1 MSTTSTSQYA
11 FQGAG
16 TFSGGRE
23 FTTIAFLDSSNV
35 SIFDTTGAVTLLYD
49 VAAFNALIGIIKDA
63 SNVNITSTANYYDA
77 SNDKLTNDSIVLS
90 ASQLVTGLNNQTS
103 NVFSVG
109 KLSTIYSDFAEY
121 VAVYFGMP
129 ISPNSATS
137 TVTQYGFAN
146 LFSNDYNFNPNNG
159 VFQQQQLL
167 DITTVTSTTNQSV
180 LITDPSYV
188 PIGTGG
194 FINNLNGSITLS
206 NITAILRNAVFNN
219 QFNNRSTATGT
230 TASDPKDRANYGVSD
245 GFFDGDLLF
254 IPNNGFQIT
263 LDLGIKSTTFPI
275 TKGSVYDAS
284 YGLATDA
291 SYNANTKSS
300 TNLGVD
306 GKTSFTTASN
316 FTSVSTATSTLL
328 SRVVT
333 APLLIRLTNLTL
345 PYVSLLSA
353 TYTIYANVIALS
365 IRGKFDKVTI
375 NVYNTSA
382 TSTAVSLATLSPI
395 TSLTTVVDQFN
406 QTSYSFND
414 TTILAIGTNN
424 FYTVTPYLAGAI
436 GNISSFIPVFL
447 PTNPINWYKCD
458 VADISGSTLLDYM
471 NSSYDGTLFSAQSST
486 NAKYGSGALQFNGT
500 TSYFLSKALTTV
512 ATTGKGLSYS
522 LWFNGSTGTI
532 FSFLTL
538 FFSTTTT
545 NLTINTGAKSYT
557 SAWAPVANQY
567 NHLAVICA
575 YNASGG
581 GDWNIY
587 LNNVLVYSI
596 PTIEFVSVGTAQTTF
611 GARTVSGVQ
620 SAYFNGLMDSIRV
633 FDRPLTALDVSFLYS
648 KALN

>member
-1 MSTTSTSQYA
+1 MSNSQYA

-35 SIFDTTGAVTLLYD
+35 SLFDTTGAVTLLYD
-49 VAAFNALIGIIKDA
+49 VAAFNALIGIVKDS
-63 SNVNITSTANYYDA
+63 SNVNVTSTSYYDA
-77 SNDKLTNDSIVLS
+77 SNDKLLTDSVVLS
-90 ASQLVTGLNNQTS
+90 ASQLVAGLNNQIA
-103 NVFSVG
+103 NVYSVG

-137 TVTQYGFAN
+137 NATQYGFAN
-146 LFSNDYNFNPNNG
+146 LFSNDYHFNPNGG

-167 DITTVTSTTNQSV
+167 DITTVSSSTNQTV

-194 FINNLNGSITLS
+194 FINNLSGSITLS

-219 QFNNRSTATGT
+219 QFNNRSIATGT
-230 TASDPKDRANYGVSD
+230 TAGDVKDRANYGVTD

-254 IPNNGFQIT
+254 IPSNGFQIT

-275 TKGSVYDAS
+275 VKGSVYDAS
-284 YGLATDA
+284 YGAATDA
-291 SYNANTKSS
+291 SYNAFTKSS
-300 TNLGVD
+300 TNIGVD
-306 GKTSFTTASN
+306 GITSFTTASN
-316 FTSVSTATSTLL
+316 FTSVSAATSTLL

-345 PYVSLLSA
+345 PYVTLLSA
-353 TYTIYANVIALS
+353 TYSIYSNVINLS
-365 IRGKFDKVTI
+365 IRGKFDSVTI

-382 TSTAVSLATLSPI
+382 TSTAVPLATLV
-395 TSLTTVVDQFN
+395 SLTSAVDQYN
-406 QTSYSFND
+406 QTYYSFND
-414 TTILAIGTNN
+414 TTIVPIGTNN
-424 FYTVTPYLAGAI
+424 FYTVTPYLAGAV

-447 PTNPINWYKCD
+447 PTNPLNWYKCN
-458 VADISGSTLLDYM
+458 VEDISGTTLLDYM
-471 NSSYDGTLFSAQSST
+471 NSSYDGTLFAAQSST
-486 NAKYGSGALQFNGT
+486 NAKYGTGSLQFNGT
-500 TSYFLSKALTTV
+500 TSYFQSKALTTV
-512 ATTGKGLSYS
+512 AAAGKGLSYS
-522 LWFNGSTGTI
+522 LWFNGASGTI

-545 NLTINTGAKSYT
+545 NLTINTGAQSYT
-557 SAWAPVANQY
+557 KAWAPVANQY
-567 NHLAVICA
+567 NHLAVVCA
-575 YNASGG
+575 YNATNG

-648 KALN
+648 KTTN